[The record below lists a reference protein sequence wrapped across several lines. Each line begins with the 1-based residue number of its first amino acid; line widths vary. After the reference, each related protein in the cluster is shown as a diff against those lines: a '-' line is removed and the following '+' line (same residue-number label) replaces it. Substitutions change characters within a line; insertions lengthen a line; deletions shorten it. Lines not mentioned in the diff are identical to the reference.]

1 MDKRTKAYKNQ
12 KAKELVVKTQVTV
25 NDQGEEV
32 GLVGGAMGVSP
43 LQDPLPA
50 GISSKVPNGVISSRP
65 TKPWEKKLIGNKPWR
80 RDITALSKEDRAFH
94 CRWVNNEFIDAR
106 IERGYDIADPK
117 KWGAPTDKIVDDA
130 SPLGRRIVRRNMTL
144 MEIPQ
149 EGKKFFEDNIEK
161 TIIARKRDARAMVK
175 KQAEELLAK
184 AGFAVQVVD
193 KSKVE
198 RNGVSVSD

>member
-1 MDKRTKAYKNQ
+1 MAGYTKAQ
-12 KAKELVVKTQVTV
+12 RAEKAARLAAEAATQTVDSGTTSVV
-25 NDQGEEV
+25 
-32 GLVGGAMGVSP
+32 
-43 LQDPLPA
+43 LQDKPSQ
-50 GISSKVPNGVISSRP
+50 GIPDQTPNGAISAKP
-65 TKPWEKKLIGNKPWR
+65 TKPWERKHTGNKPWR
-80 RDITALSKEDRAFH
+80 RDITALTKSDRGFH
-94 CRWVNNEFIDAR
+94 CRWVNNDSIDAR

-117 KWGAPTDKIVDDA
+117 KWGAPTDKIVNDA